1 MDNEWLKLIMIELYS
16 HLRAPSEC
24 HRLFNLLFGSKQE
37 ILRLQI
43 LGAKIMSKLPST
55 SFPSLQ
61 FSELQNVKKKNAKSL
76 RLQTT
81 EAQSKITEPTVK
93 SNAASSLLKIH
104 ACCMPIHLHHAESGP
119 KSTSPQ
125 VLKSPDPVAQF
136 SLVHVVN
143 CTWVL
148 QDVCLLWS
156 ATAKLM
162 TLDYFQTLENSFKHQ
177 SVQIPSNCN
186 HAAEHLLHHNGCLN
200 LLKRHNKLK
209 TQKHAS
215 STCRSYKW
223 CWINMQQATSKNI
236 AAHFA
241 FSWLC
246 NVLLYVLLCFTIC
259 SYMTS
264 AHFPTRKGASV
275 KWPSSMI
282 RSKSSPP
289 EQSSITK

>member
-1 MDNEWLKLIMIELYS
+1 M
-16 HLRAPSEC
+16 
-24 HRLFNLLFGSKQE
+24 
-37 ILRLQI
+37 
-43 LGAKIMSKLPST
+43 
-55 SFPSLQ
+55 
-61 FSELQNVKKKNAKSL
+61 V
-76 RLQTT
+76 
-81 EAQSKITEPTVK
+81 TEPTVK

-104 ACCMPIHLHHAESGP
+104 ACYMPIHLHHAESGP

-236 AAHFA
+236 AAF
-241 FSWLC
+241 FCLFMIMQ
-246 NVLLYVLLCFTIC
+246 CFTICFTMFYSC

-264 AHFPTRKGASV
+264 AHFPTKKVPQWSDPAQWFDQRARHQSKA
-275 KWPSSMI
+275 PSPN
-282 RSKSSPP
+282 RPSPYP
-289 EQSSITK
+289 VENFHAKPRLLYPPLDFTEG

>member
-1 MDNEWLKLIMIELYS
+1 
-16 HLRAPSEC
+16 
-24 HRLFNLLFGSKQE
+24 
-37 ILRLQI
+37 
-43 LGAKIMSKLPST
+43 
-55 SFPSLQ
+55 
-61 FSELQNVKKKNAKSL
+61 
-76 RLQTT
+76 
-81 EAQSKITEPTVK
+81 
-93 SNAASSLLKIH
+93 
-104 ACCMPIHLHHAESGP
+104 MPIHLHHAESGP

-215 STCRSYKW
+215 SNYLQELQVMLNQHAASHIKKYCSIFCLFMT
-223 CWINMQQATSKNI
+223 MQ
-236 AAHFA
+236 
-241 FSWLC
+241 
-246 NVLLYVLLCFTIC
+246 CFTICFTMFYSC

-264 AHFPTRKGASV
+264 GHISPLLKGASV